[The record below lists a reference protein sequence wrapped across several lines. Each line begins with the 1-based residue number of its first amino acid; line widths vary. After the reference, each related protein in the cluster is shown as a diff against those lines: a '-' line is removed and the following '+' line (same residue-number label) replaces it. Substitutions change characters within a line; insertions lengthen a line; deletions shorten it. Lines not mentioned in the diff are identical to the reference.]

1 MVKNMIKVMRIDNGV
16 VVEGHANYAPMGQD
30 IVCAGVSALF
40 INLANSIN
48 QLTDACVEITGD
60 KEKQILNI
68 KGVCPIDQRMLIE
81 LLTDSFFIGIK
92 GISEEYPDYVEVV
105 K

>member
-1 MVKNMIKVMRIDNGV
+1 MIRVKRIDNGI
-16 VVEGHANYAPMGQD
+16 VVEGHANYAPVGQD

-48 QLTDACVEITGD
+48 QLTDACAEIEGD
-60 KEKQILNI
+60 KNKQTLNI
-68 KGVCPIDQRMLIE
+68 KGVCPIDQRMLID
-81 LLTDSFFIGIK
+81 LLTDSFFIGVT
-92 GISEEYPDYVEVV
+92 GISEEYPDYVEVI

>member
-1 MVKNMIKVMRIDNGV
+1 MIKVSRTDNGI
-16 VVEGHANYAPMGQD
+16 VVEGHANYGPMGQD

-48 QLTDACVEITGD
+48 TLTDACAEIEGD
-60 KEKQILNI
+60 KNKQILNI
-68 KGVCPIDQRMLIE
+68 KGVCPIDQRMLID
-81 LLTDSFFIGIK
+81 LLTDSFFIGVT
-92 GISEEYPDYVEVV
+92 GISEEYPDYVEVI